1 MGWARVLEYL
11 DEEADENGSA
21 YHRIS

>member
-21 YHRIS
+21 YHRMS